1 MPCHFSQ
8 IVVLRVNI
16 AGLRVIRSYHN
27 SKKESHRN
35 VCLIPESAHGT
46 NFASALLAGMVIVKI
61 KCLAN
66 GRIDMKDLEN
76 SCQKHTKNLSCIMI
90 TYPSTYGLFDRVIL
104 AITSMVHYDGG
115 QCYIDGANT
124 NAMVGYTA
132 PGCIGGDVCPINLHK
147 TFSIPRGGGGPG
159 MGPIAVRQHLASF
172 LPRSVFIQNVGGSQ
186 PFGHVS
192 QAAYGSAS
200 IPPVSYLLLWM
211 LGSRGLKKC
220 TGYAILNAN
229 CLKKRPDGHCPVLF
243 LGENDFCAH
252 VFIIDLR
259 PI

>member
-8 IVVLRVNI
+8 IVVLGVNI
-16 AGLRVIRSYHN
+16 ASLRVIRSYHN

-90 TYPSTYGLFDRVIL
+90 TYPSTYGLFDREIL

-132 PGCIGGDVCPINLHK
+132 PGCIGAMCARLISTK
-147 TFSIPRGGGGPG
+147 RF
-159 MGPIAVRQHLASF
+159 QF
-172 LPRSVFIQNVGGSQ
+172 LMVVVG
-186 PFGHVS
+186 
-192 QAAYGSAS
+192 QAW
-200 IPPVSYLLLWM
+200 VLLLFVSTWRH
-211 LGSRGLKKC
+211 SC
-220 TGYAILNAN
+220 QI
-229 CLKKRPDGHCPVLF
+229 LF
-243 LGENDFCAH
+243 LFKMLVVPSLLVMSLKQHTDQRLFLQFLIYYCGCLVHGVSRNARGMRF
-252 VFIIDLR
+252 
-259 PI
+259 